1 MYSSQDGSVSIYEN
15 DGSIGKLL
23 ILPGQASPIHRLN
36 QAETCGGEQ
45 KIVSLYFK

>member
-23 ILPGQASPIHRLN
+23 ILSGQAMPIHRLN
-36 QAETCGGEQ
+36 QAETGGGTENCVT
-45 KIVSLYFK
+45 IF